1 MLHSTWIRCPSC
13 CSKTRVKVRFET
25 VLLNFPLYCPKCR
38 KESIISVIQLKMV
51 VIKGNTS
58 KKTHTLCEKVWGNSK
73 GLCSKTFPHRR
84 ECPLCFVR
92 GETMKRT
99 AILLLLA
106 FCLLISTL
114 PLSAFA
120 EETTEPVTE
129 DPIDEIIEH
138 HHSEVVYIYKNQQ
151 QHDVYLH
158 EFYWDNTTG
167 TIIDSYHE
175 EYQRTENHYPAN
187 YVYTGNNFHSGNRHY
202 FQYSKYCKQCGAT
215 ITKWESAICPG
226 NGHCID
232 PV

>member
-1 MLHSTWIRCPSC
+1 
-13 CSKTRVKVRFET
+13 
-25 VLLNFPLYCPKCR
+25 
-38 KESIISVIQLKMV
+38 
-51 VIKGNTS
+51 
-58 KKTHTLCEKVWGNSK
+58 
-73 GLCSKTFPHRR
+73 
-84 ECPLCFVR
+84 
-92 GETMKRT
+92 MKRT

-106 FCLLISTL
+106 FCMLISTL

-120 EETTEPVTE
+120 EETTEPVSE

-138 HHSEVVYIYKNQQ
+138 HHSDVVYVYKNQQ

-167 TIIDSYHE
+167 TIFDSYHE

-187 YVYTGNNFHSGNRHY
+187 YVYTGTNYHSGNRHY
-202 FQYSKYCKQCGAT
+202 FQYSRYCKQCDYT
-215 ITKWESAICPG
+215 IIKWESASCPG